1 MIILV
6 ISACNFNNIGRKGDI
21 WILKVR
27 RSRKEVVM
35 PHSCIGALS
44 HYHHSFVDYVTS
56 EEAKR
61 VMEAT
66 AAGTA
71 VYQVIWKP
79 LRTALVS
86 FVVII
91 IASLSVTKIEI
102 ADAALFAH
110 RMRPCLYPPILK
122 LPSPEPVK
130 NSPNRDAS
138 LGSRNWQAS
147 TRAAATCFI
156 SFDSSPT

>member
-1 MIILV
+1 
-6 ISACNFNNIGRKGDI
+6 
-21 WILKVR
+21 
-27 RSRKEVVM
+27 M

-71 VYQVIWKP
+71 VYHVIWKP
-79 LRTALVS
+79 LRTVLVS
-86 FVVII
+86 VVVII
-91 IASLSVTKIEI
+91 VASISVTKLEI
-102 ADAALFAH
+102 TDAALFAH
-110 RMRPCLYPPILK
+110 RMRPCLYPPMLK

-130 NSPNRDAS
+130 SSPNRDAS
-138 LGSRNWQAS
+138 LGSVSWQAS
-147 TRAAATCFI
+147 ICAAAI
-156 SFDSSPT
+156 YVMSFGSSPT